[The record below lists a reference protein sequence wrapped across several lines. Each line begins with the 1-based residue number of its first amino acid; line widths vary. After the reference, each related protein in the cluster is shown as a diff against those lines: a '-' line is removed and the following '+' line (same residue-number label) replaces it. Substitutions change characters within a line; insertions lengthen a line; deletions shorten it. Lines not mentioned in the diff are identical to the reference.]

1 MSSEGKPNEKASE
14 RPAEKPPADADQW
27 QMALVHLKRAGEA
40 GNWLRVLL
48 FAASF
53 GLIVFVLTEIRPGA
67 SRTVLLGHLA
77 ALALSGLSVFSVVR
91 SWQVQREKSMERFR
105 FLRTR
110 DYASYL
116 QYDLVVEAGP
126 KNNERLDMRAFL
138 LLIGALAIELAVRVL
153 GVAHAVNV

>member
-14 RPAEKPPADADQW
+14 RPPEKPPADAEQW

-53 GLIVFVLTEIRPGA
+53 GLIVFALTEIRPGA
-67 SRTVLLGHLA
+67 SRSVLLGHLA
-77 ALALSGLSVFSVVR
+77 ALVLSGLSVFSLVR

-126 KNNERLDMRAFL
+126 KSNERLDMRAFL
-138 LLIGALAIELAVRVL
+138 LLVAALAIELAVRVFA
-153 GVAHAVNV
+153 VAHAVNV